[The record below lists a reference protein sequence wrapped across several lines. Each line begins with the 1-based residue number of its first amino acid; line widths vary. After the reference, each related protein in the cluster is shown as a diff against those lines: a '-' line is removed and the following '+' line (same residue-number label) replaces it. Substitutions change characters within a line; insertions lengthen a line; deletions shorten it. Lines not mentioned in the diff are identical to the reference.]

1 MDNGKESVVPYGI
14 AEMETGKNLYLLLT
28 YDL

>member
-1 MDNGKESVVPYGI
+1 MYNGKESVVPYEI
-14 AEMETGKNLYLLLT
+14 AEMETGKNLSLLLT